1 MITPRIEFL
10 NMESKKNKLLLLN
23 NLKIY
28 SSHFVGLIH
37 YNYLRKKL
45 ISLKNILEYSV

>member
-1 MITPRIEFL
+1 MISPRIEFL
-10 NMESKKNKLLLLN
+10 TMESKKIKLLLLN

-37 YNYLRKKL
+37 YNCLRKK
-45 ISLKNILEYSV
+45 INNFKEY